1 MFDDE
6 LLMIDG
12 AFAERRFLTV
22 PGVPIVNNL
31 LDDEAPPPEVAFII
45 GGFFSL
51 ISIYMWTKRFQ
62 RLRKAYTEDSK
73 KKLEGVDLIRAMI
86 SCAVQNDSPSYSVAR
101 FTGESFLLLGGFQ
114 LYYKT
119 TFVVMSG
126 IYLFFAFG
134 EYFCVLLTVS
144 KFDSLQKAINENKE
158 RDITLTKLTPK
169 NVYQDFSLNLAIT
182 TMVFVTQFTLIFF
195 VLTDIYYSKE
205 IIGMK
210 YEITTEGDMKGKI
223 LDNGSL
229 RAWLFY
235 VLGTIMACVFL
246 VGPKTGFGQ
255 SEGSPVY
262 WIHVFL
268 AAKNTGATIRW
279 SDPVKDHKHE
289 RFLSRRGFRVWLRF
303 IMTFVIN
310 GYGFHMLLHA
320 LPLQVS
326 SQTTLTGIVAKAI
339 GVMYLVD
346 LDDSVGKESTI
357 TEKDTE
363 GTEEKKGDVKAEED
377 EVEKVP
383 QSKPFSAETQKV
395 IDDAMERVRK
405 EIMTELGAEPGRRSD
420 TKAYGLFL
428 SSEVSKRSLKTLDA
442 KDEDVGDVGEV
453 A

>member
-1 MFDDE
+1 
-6 LLMIDG
+6 
-12 AFAERRFLTV
+12 
-22 PGVPIVNNL
+22 
-31 LDDEAPPPEVAFII
+31 
-45 GGFFSL
+45 
-51 ISIYMWTKRFQ
+51 
-62 RLRKAYTEDSK
+62 
-73 KKLEGVDLIRAMI
+73 
-86 SCAVQNDSPSYSVAR
+86 
-101 FTGESFLLLGGFQ
+101 
-114 LYYKT
+114 
-119 TFVVMSG
+119 
-126 IYLFFAFG
+126 
-134 EYFCVLLTVS
+134 
-144 KFDSLQKAINENKE
+144 
-158 RDITLTKLTPK
+158 
-169 NVYQDFSLNLAIT
+169 
-182 TMVFVTQFTLIFF
+182 MVFVTQFTLIFF

-210 YEITTEGDMKGKI
+210 YEITTEGDALGVI

-268 AAKNTGATIRW
+268 AAKNTGATIGW
-279 SDPVKDHKHE
+279 VDPVKNHPHK

-326 SQTTLTGIVAKAI
+326 SQTTLTGIVTRAI
-339 GVMYLVD
+339 GMMYLVD
-346 LDDSVGKESTI
+346 LDDSVGKEFTI
-357 TEKDTE
+357 TATD
-363 GTEEKKGDVKAEED
+363 EEKKEEVKPEED

-442 KDEDVGDVGEV
+442 KDEDVGEV